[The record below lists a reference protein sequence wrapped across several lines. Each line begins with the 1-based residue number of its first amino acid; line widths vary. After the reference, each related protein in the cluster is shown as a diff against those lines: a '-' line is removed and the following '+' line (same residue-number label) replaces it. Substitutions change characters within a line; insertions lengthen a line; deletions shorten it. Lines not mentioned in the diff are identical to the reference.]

1 MKARPRV
8 GGTRRPE
15 APTAP
20 SGAPESDAELVHAIE
35 ALRMQVSNQRRQQRA
50 GAAGLVSM
58 ADSAASSAPAGLARA
73 EVAVAPPLGGE
84 SDGDTESSAE
94 SWAGPVDA
102 HALDERLAQLQEE
115 AEQVRLQLLRVG
127 GGSAL
132 QQTLYPPPATP
143 GSLLEVQGRGA
154 AARANA
160 SLRPLLIEY
169 GELVSRMRKGS
180 SLRMVL
186 ERGEEGS
193 AHRSCMVQ
201 LRLDATGRW
210 LCWTL
215 DWEHH
220 GAGSGAGAQR
230 GGWDKT
236 NTFRALVGDV
246 AAIFCGGAREGELM
260 GADPETMFRVHWAQ
274 SAALEPLQ
282 FAAHSARE
290 RQDWVVG
297 LSLLHALLPLPE

>member
-1 MKARPRV
+1 MEVRSRAASRPA
-8 GGTRRPE
+8 
-15 APTAP
+15 APRDA
-20 SGAPESDAELVHAIE
+20 APESDAELVHAIE
-35 ALRMQVSNQRRQQRA
+35 ALRLQLSQERRQARQQQGRPEERA
-50 GAAGLVSM
+50 ALGAAVEGG
-58 ADSAASSAPAGLARA
+58 AARA
-73 EVAVAPPLGGE
+73 AAAPSDGE
-84 SDGDTESSAE
+84 SDGDTESSAA

-102 HALDERLAQLQEE
+102 LALDERLAQLQEE

-127 GGSAL
+127 GGSAAQPAL
-132 QQTLYPPPATP
+132 QSGPAAP
-143 GSLLEVQGRGA
+143 RGLVEVKGRGA

-160 SLRPLLIEY
+160 ALRPLLIEH
-169 GELVSRMRKGS
+169 GELVSRMRRGS
-180 SLRMVL
+180 RLRMVL

-193 AHRSCMVQ
+193 AHRCCAVQ

-215 DWEHH
+215 DWERH

-230 GGWDKT
+230 GGWDKA

-246 AAIFCGGAREGELM
+246 AAIFCGGAREGALM
-260 GADPETMFRVHWAQ
+260 GADPETMFRVHWSQ

-297 LSLLHALLPLPE
+297 LSLLHALLPPSD